1 MRQTITLSEG
11 QAQTVLT
18 YLYDNRTHV
27 RCDAVR
33 QIVAYQWHHELIA
46 RALQELATLDDNTQ
60 VREVARKA
68 LRKMENLVAQGMLLK

>member
-11 QAQTVLT
+11 QAQTILT

-27 RCDAVR
+27 RFDAVR